1 MKVLISGAGIAG
13 TTLAYWLQRAGHEP
27 TLVERAPQ
35 LRQGGYLIDFWGAG
49 YEVAERMGIVDS
61 LHDVGYHMESLREVS
76 KRGRQIARLDP
87 RSFLGPIGD
96 RFISIARADLAAAIF
111 DTLKDVEI
119 LFGDSVAALDDH
131 DDGVQVTFTSGST
144 RQFNLVV
151 GADGLH
157 SRIRRLVFGPE
168 DQFAKDLG
176 FSVAAFDVEGYE
188 PREELVAITHTEVG
202 AQALR
207 FTLRDGATMFFF
219 TFRHDGPIPDDV
231 EAQQQLLLEQLRDV
245 GWEVPQILTRLPDT
259 RTFYLDKASQIRMPT
274 WSRGRVVLVGDAAAC
289 PSLLAGQGSALAMIE
304 AYVLAAEL
312 ADKDSDYATAFSAY
326 ERQLAPMVRD
336 KQDAA
341 LGTASF
347 FAPRNRRQLLFRN
360 GMFKLM
366 SLPFVSR
373 LASSRVL
380 QDPIELPTWP
390 HGA

>member
-27 TLVERAPQ
+27 TLVERAAQ

-49 YEVAERMGIVDS
+49 YEVAERMGIIGR
-61 LHDVGYHMESLREVS
+61 LHEVGYHIKELREVS
-76 KRGRQIARLDP
+76 RRGRRIARLDP
-87 RSFLGPIGD
+87 RSLLGPIGD
-96 RFISIARADLAAAIF
+96 RFISIARADLAAVIF
-111 DTLKDVEI
+111 DALQGVETI
-119 LFGDSVAALDDH
+119 FGDSVAALDED
-131 DDGVQVTFTSGST
+131 DDGVQVTFTSGSS
-144 RQFNLVV
+144 RRFDLVV

-157 SRIRRLVFGPE
+157 SRVRRLVFGPE
-168 DQFAKDLG
+168 CQFEKNLG

-202 AQALR
+202 AQTLR

-219 TFRHDGPIPDDV
+219 TFRHAGPIPDDI
-231 EAQQQLLLEQLRDV
+231 EAQQQLLLEQMRDV
-245 GWEVPQILTRLPDT
+245 GWEVPQILARLPEA
-259 RTFYLDKASQIRMPT
+259 RTFYLDKASQIRMPS
-274 WSRGRVVLVGDAAAC
+274 WSRGRVVLIGDAAAC
-289 PSLLAGQGSALAMIE
+289 PSLLAGQGAALAMIE

-312 ADKDSDYATAFSAY
+312 ARRNSDHTAAFTAY
-326 ERQLAPMVRD
+326 ERQLAPLVRE

-341 LGTASF
+341 LGTASI

-373 LASSRVL
+373 LATRRVL
-380 QDPIELPTWP
+380 QDPIELPTP
-390 HGA
+390 PGA

>member
-13 TTLAYWLQRAGHEP
+13 TTLSYWLQRAGHEP
-27 TLVERAPQ
+27 TLVERAAQ

-49 YEVAERMGIVDS
+49 YEVAERMGIIGR
-61 LHDVGYHMESLREVS
+61 LHEVGYHIKELREVS
-76 KRGRQIARLDP
+76 RRGRRIARLDP
-87 RSFLGPIGD
+87 RSLLGPIGD

-111 DTLKDVEI
+111 DALPGVETI
-119 LFGDSVAALDDH
+119 FGDSVAALDED
-131 DDGVQVTFTSGST
+131 DDGVQVTFTSGSS
-144 RQFNLVV
+144 RRFDLVV

-157 SRIRRLVFGPE
+157 SRVRRLVFGPE
-168 DQFAKDLG
+168 YQFEKNLG

-202 AQALR
+202 AQTLR

-219 TFRHDGPIPDDV
+219 TFRHEGPIPDDI
-231 EAQQQLLLEQLRDV
+231 EAQQQLLLEHMRDV
-245 GWEVPQILTRLPDT
+245 GWEVPQILARLPEA
-259 RTFYLDKASQIRMPT
+259 RTFYLDKASQIRMPS
-274 WSRGRVVLVGDAAAC
+274 WSRGRVVLIGDAAAC
-289 PSLLAGQGSALAMIE
+289 PSLLAGQGAALAMIE

-312 ADKDSDYATAFSAY
+312 ARRNSDHTAAFTAY
-326 ERQLAPMVRD
+326 ERQLAPLVRE

-341 LGTASF
+341 LGTASI

-373 LASSRVL
+373 LATRRVL
-380 QDPIELPTWP
+380 QDPIELPTP
-390 HGA
+390 PGA

>member
-49 YEVAERMGIVDS
+49 YEVAERMGIVDT
-61 LHDVGYHMESLREVS
+61 LHEVGYRMEALREVS
-76 KRGRQIARLDP
+76 RRGRQIARLDP
-87 RSFLGPIGD
+87 RSLLGPIGK

-111 DTLKDVEI
+111 DSLRDVETI
-119 LFGDSVAALDDH
+119 FDDSVAALDD

-144 RQFNLVV
+144 RQFDLVV

-157 SRIRRLVFGPE
+157 SRVRRLVFGPE
-168 DQFAKDLG
+168 QQFEKSLG

-188 PREELVAITHTEVG
+188 PREELVATTHTEVG
-202 AQALR
+202 ARTLR

-231 EAQQQLLLEQLRDV
+231 EAQQQLLLEHMRDV
-245 GWEVPQILTRLPDT
+245 GWEVPQILTRLPEA

-289 PSLLAGQGSALAMIE
+289 PSLLAGQGAALAMVE

-312 ADKDSDYATAFSAY
+312 ARIEPDHPAAFDAY
-326 ERQLAPMVRD
+326 ERQLAPMVRE

-347 FAPRNRRQLLFRN
+347 FAPRNKRQLLFCN

-373 LASSRVL
+373 LATGRVL
-380 QDPIELPTWP
+380 QDPIELPPSPST
-390 HGA
+390 